1 MFCDQLYHN
10 ILILRDRMT
19 HIRRILR
26 LLRSQKSE
34 EQIIFLC
41 LLTGSL
47 AGALSAQLRQAV
59 VSEATV
65 ASIRQVS
72 QLQLWLRG
80 ALFPLLMAAALIWKS
95 GFLLRLL
102 FVLKGAV
109 ISLTVC
115 SFSASGAAALSALF
129 PILLFETLLP
139 LPMLLSVGSVWL
151 EQTETGK
158 TELWLLIP
166 LLALIFLLILLETIL
181 Y

>member
-1 MFCDQLYHN
+1 
-10 ILILRDRMT
+10 MT
-19 HIRRILR
+19 HYRRVLR
-26 LLRSQKSE
+26 LLRSHKSE

-41 LLTGSL
+41 LLTGSI
-47 AGALSAQLRQAV
+47 AGALSAALGQAE
-59 VSEATV
+59 VSGATA

-72 QLQLWLRG
+72 DLQLWLRS

-102 FVLKGAV
+102 FMLKGAV
-109 ISLTVC
+109 IALTVC
-115 SFSASGAAALSALF
+115 AFSASGAAALAALF
-129 PILLFETLLP
+129 PILLFEAVLP
-139 LPMLLSVGSVWL
+139 LPMLLAVGAAWL

-181 Y
+181 F